1 MSQRRYAAVVGA
13 ANIDIGGRSSQALI
27 PRDSNPG
34 TVHTSMG
41 GVGRN
46 IAHALTLLGVET
58 GLVTAL
64 GADAGAQ
71 ELRRS
76 CARLGIDLSAAFS
89 FPEAATST
97 YLFLADETGEMALAV
112 SDMRVCD
119 RLGPDFLA
127 DRLDYLNAAAAV
139 VVDTNFP
146 GETLAYLA
154 ENCRRPIFADAVSAA
169 KCEKLRPILP
179 RLHTLKVNA
188 LEAGVL
194 TGADTAAPGG
204 VERAAQAL
212 LDSGVGRVVVSLG
225 PEGARAVRAGET
237 VRLPTFPGEMKNATG
252 CGDAFTAALVWA
264 FLEGLDFPESVR
276 AGLAAAAITLAG
288 AETIVPTLSA
298 QRVREIANL

>member
-1 MSQRRYAAVVGA
+1 MRSQRYVAVVGA
-13 ANIDIGGRSSQALI
+13 ANMDIGGRPSRTLI

-34 TVHTSMG
+34 TVHTSVG

-64 GADAGAQ
+64 GSDAAAR

-76 CARLGIDLSAAFS
+76 CAWLSIDLSAAFS
-89 FPEAATST
+89 FPEEATST
-97 YLFLADETGEMALAV
+97 YLFLADEDGEMVLAV

-119 RLGPDFLA
+119 RLSPDFLA
-127 DRLDYLNAAAAV
+127 GRMNYLNAAAAV
-139 VVDTNFP
+139 VADTNFP
-146 GETLAYLA
+146 GETLSYLA
-154 ENCRRPIFADAVSAA
+154 QHCSRPIFADAVSAA

-194 TGADTAAPGG
+194 TGVDTAAQGG

-212 LDSGVGRVVVSLG
+212 LDAGVGRVVVTLG
-225 PEGARAVRAGET
+225 PEGALAVRAGET
-237 VRLPTFPGEMKNATG
+237 VRLPIFPGEMKNATG

-264 FLEGLDFPESVR
+264 FLEGLDFPQSVR
-276 AGLAAAAITLAG
+276 AGLAAAAVTLTG
-288 AETIVPTLSA
+288 PETISPGLSA